1 MPSPLSE
8 LLDHPAARPIVW
20 ISTIILLVIT
30 AYSITNFI
38 KGGPQYINDL
48 GSDIKIHAQAG
59 HKLGVLLHGQK
70 VAIILAPEQS
80 DNPIATASYQI
91 QSAFVQ
97 GLKEAGITDIKEL
110 FLPPMPTLAPGNRDE
125 TNVWFSSNDLI
136 QFRKQAQDCQVLIL
150 PMGLPAFV
158 TYTHLAKLPTQEP
171 RLVVMGGSD
180 NDHDAIKSAMHRGSL
195 LAAMIPNADKTSYTV
210 LTKETI
216 DQ

>member
-8 LLDHPAARPIVW
+8 LLDRPGARPIAW
-20 ISTIILLVIT
+20 IGTVILLVIT

-38 KGGPQYINDL
+38 KGGPRYINDL
-48 GSDIKIHAQAG
+48 GSDIKIHAQTG
-59 HKLGVLLHGQK
+59 QKLGILLHGQK

-80 DNPIATASYQI
+80 DNPVATASYQI
-91 QSAFVQ
+91 QSAFIQ

-110 FLPPMPTLAPGNRDE
+110 FLPPMPTLDPGNRDE
-125 TNVWFSSNDLI
+125 SNVWFSGNDLI

-158 TYTHLAKLPTQEP
+158 TYAHFPKLPSQAP
-171 RLVVMGGSD
+171 SLVVMGGSD
-180 NDHDAIKSAMHRGSL
+180 NDRNAIKSAMSRGSL
-195 LAAMIPNADKTSYTV
+195 LAAIIPNADKSSYTV
-210 LTKETI
+210 LTKDTI